1 MANGTPD
8 TSGRRVLRILHYLAQ
23 HQKPVLASA
32 IARDCAFPRSST
44 YRLLH
49 VMAEERF
56 VTYYPDEGRWGLGLA
71 AYELGTG
78 YLLSDPLARQA
89 AGILVRLA
97 AETGAYTAIGVLDGT
112 DVVVS
117 RSQIPEAAT
126 AWADVHSGVRY
137 PAQRTAMGRAILLG
151 RDEREL
157 DALYGEHGLAP
168 LEVNGEAGGRA
179 LALEK
184 LMDDL
189 REAEAVGYTASLND
203 LDDGITGYAAPV
215 HSAVGRVVAALA
227 VGFLEDAP
235 SGAELERVLVALRAG
250 ASELSARLGYRATE
264 GAHNGTKAGR

>member
-23 HQKPVLASA
+23 HQRPVLASA

-97 AETGAYTAIGVLDGT
+97 ADTGAFTALGVLDGT

-117 RSQIPEAAT
+117 RSHIPEAAT
-126 AWADVHSGVRY
+126 AWAEVHSFPRY
-137 PAQRTAMGRAILLG
+137 PAHRTAMGRAILLG

-157 DALYGEHGLAP
+157 EALYGDHSLAP
-168 LEVNGEAGGRA
+168 LDDNGHAGA
-179 LALEK
+179 LDELIS
-184 LMDDL
+184 DL
-189 REAEAVGYTASLND
+189 QQARELGYTASLD
-203 LDDGITGYAAPV
+203 ELDDGIAGYAAPV
-215 HSAVGRVVAALA
+215 HSAVGRVVAAVA
-227 VGFLEDAP
+227 IGFLADPP
-235 SGAELERVLVALRAG
+235 SGPELERVLAALLAG
-250 ASELSARLGYRATE
+250 ASELSVRLGYRATE
-264 GAHNGTKAGR
+264 GAHNGTRAGG

>member
-1 MANGTPD
+1 MANGTPATSTPD

-23 HQKPVLASA
+23 HQRPVLASA
-32 IARDCAFPRSST
+32 IARDCTFPRSST

-97 AETGAYTAIGVLDGT
+97 AETGAFTAIGVLDGT

-117 RSQIPEAAT
+117 RTQIPEAAT
-126 AWADVHSGVRY
+126 AWADVHSHIRY
-137 PAQRTAMGRAILLG
+137 PAHRTAMGRAILLG

-157 DALYGEHGLAP
+157 EALYGDRALAP
-168 LEVNGEAGGRA
+168 LGEDADQG
-179 LALEK
+179 ALEN
-184 LMDDL
+184 LIADL
-189 REAEAVGYTASLND
+189 RDAEAVGYTASLND

-215 HSAVGRVVAALA
+215 KSAVGRVVAALA
-227 VGFLEDAP
+227 VGFLEDPP
-235 SGAELERVLVALRAG
+235 SGSELERVLVALLAG

-264 GAHNGTKAGR
+264 GAHNGTRAG